1 MQDMNGTSAKNFPDM
16 RYKTLNALVTINAI
30 ISEINPKIM
39 LTHMFNSMLVKL
51 NMRLTYV
58 TIIFTVEGQE
68 KTLYSDKTLVTMTK
82 TCTYTFFSD

>member
-1 MQDMNGTSAKNFPDM
+1 MNDPSAKSFLDM

-30 ISEINPKIM
+30 ISEINQKIM
-39 LTHMFNSMLVKL
+39 LTHMFNTMLVKL

-68 KTLYSDKTLVTMTK
+68 NTL
-82 TCTYTFFSD
+82 

>member
-1 MQDMNGTSAKNFPDM
+1 MQDMNGTSAKTFLDM

-39 LTHMFNSMLVKL
+39 LTHMFNSTLVKL

-58 TIIFTVEGQE
+58 TINFTVEGQE
-68 KTLYSDKTLVTMTK
+68 NTL
-82 TCTYTFFSD
+82 

>member
-1 MQDMNGTSAKNFPDM
+1 MQDMNGTSAKIFPDM

-39 LTHMFNSMLVKL
+39 LTHMFNSTLVKL

-58 TIIFTVEGQE
+58 TINFNVKDK
-68 KTLYSDKTLVTMTK
+68 KTLYSDKILVAMTK

>member
-39 LTHMFNSMLVKL
+39 LTHMFNSTLVKL
-51 NMRLTYV
+51 NMRLTCV
-58 TIIFTVEGQE
+58 TINFTVEGQE
-68 KTLYSDKTLVTMTK
+68 NTL
-82 TCTYTFFSD
+82 

>member
-1 MQDMNGTSAKNFPDM
+1 MQDMNDTNAKIFLDM

-39 LTHMFNSMLVKL
+39 LTHIFNSTLVKL

-58 TIIFTVEGQE
+58 TIIFTVEGQ
-68 KTLYSDKTLVTMTK
+68 DKT
-82 TCTYTFFSD
+82 

>member
-68 KTLYSDKTLVTMTK
+68 NTL
-82 TCTYTFFSD
+82 